1 MIPGSKGL
9 KSHAIAHKWENA
21 LLTPTSR
28 YKNKTGC

>member
-9 KSHAIAHKWENA
+9 KSHEITHKRENA

-28 YKNKTGC
+28 YKNKTEC